1 MHIALVSPADRAE
14 ELRSLLNKYNHEY
27 YVLDRPTVPDAEY
40 DKLMREL
47 EKIEAGNPDL
57 LTPDSPSQ
65 RVGGKAL
72 DKFAKVTRRVAM
84 ISLKNA
90 LNQDDF
96 RAFLERVLREL
107 PNTYIEL
114 FAELKYDG
122 LAVELQYDNGI
133 LTLASTR
140 GDGIVGED
148 VTAQVR
154 TVRNVPLNIRE
165 QLRAYCLGTV
175 PSRFVVR
182 GEVMMD
188 NADFEALNA
197 RCRAAGEEEYANP
210 RNAAAGSLR
219 QLDPAITA
227 SRKLKFYAYALGDC
241 EGFAGPAQHK
251 HVLEC
256 LRDFGFTSSQYCKQ
270 ILISKA
276 DGSISLD
283 EAFAAGQAFFKDI
296 EAKRASLPHG
306 IDGVVY
312 KVNFFDQQAQLG
324 YDSKTPRWAI
334 AYKFEPEEAVTS
346 VRDVEVQVGRT
357 GAITPVARLVP
368 VFVGGV
374 TVTNVTLHNINEI
387 RRKDIR
393 IGDQVIVRRAG
404 DVIPEIVGPIVDRR
418 TGAEREFHMPE
429 TCPDCGSAI
438 KRDVDAKGIEQ
449 ATMRCTGGM
458 ACGSQRLHSLT
469 HFASRKAM
477 YVDGMGDG
485 AVQALLDKGLVPHGA
500 SDLYALTPDD
510 LKGLP
515 LFADK
520 KISKL
525 VAAIQATRTP
535 ELAKFIFAL
544 GIPNVGE
551 STAKDLAKRFKS
563 WERFLAVTKADLIA
577 MPDVGP
583 ITCLSILEF
592 LAEAHNREELARL
605 TSYVQPQSLPED
617 VAGGQPFEGKTL
629 VLTGT
634 LPTLT
639 REEATAI
646 IEKAGGKVS
655 GSVSKK
661 TFAVVAG
668 TDAGSK
674 LAKAE
679 TLGVPV
685 WDEAALL
692 AQVA

>member
-1 MHIALVSPADRAE
+1 MLNVLVSPADRAQ
-14 ELRSLLNKYNHEY
+14 ELRSLLNRYNHEY
-27 YVLDRPTVPDAEY
+27 YVLDRPTVPDGEY

-47 EKIEAGNPDL
+47 EALEKADPNL
-57 LTPDSPSQ
+57 LTPDSPTQ

-90 LNQDDF
+90 LDQAEF
-96 RAFLERVLREL
+96 RAFLEKVLKAL

-122 LAVELQYDNGI
+122 LAIELLYEDGI
-133 LTLASTR
+133 LVQASTR
-140 GDGIVGED
+140 GDGMVGED

-154 TVRNVPLNIRE
+154 TIRNVPLDIRE
-165 QLRAYCLGTV
+165 QLRTYCMGQV
-175 PSRFVVR
+175 PHRFPVR

-188 NADFEALNA
+188 YVDFEALNV

-227 SRKLKFYAYALGDC
+227 ARKLKFYAYALGDT
-241 EGFAGPAQHK
+241 EGFQTPAQHK

-256 LRDFGFTSSQYCKQ
+256 LRTFGFTSSQYCKQ

-276 DGSISLD
+276 DGSVSLD
-283 EAFAAGQAFFKDI
+283 DAFRECQAFYEKI
-296 EAKRASLPHG
+296 EALRPSLPHG
-306 IDGVVY
+306 IDGIVY
-312 KVNFFDQQAQLG
+312 KVNFFDQQAKLG
-324 YDSKTPRWAI
+324 FDSKTPRWAI
-334 AYKFEPEEAVTS
+334 AYKFEPEEAVTT
-346 VRDVEVQVGRT
+346 VRDIEVQVGRT

-374 TVTNVTLHNINEI
+374 TVTNVTLHNINDI

-393 IGDQVIVRRAG
+393 IGDHVIVRRAG

-418 TGAEREFHMPE
+418 TGTEREFHMPE

-458 ACGSQRLHSLT
+458 ACGSQRLYSLT

-477 YVDGMGDG
+477 YVDGMGES

-500 SDLYALTPDD
+500 SDLYTLTPDD
-510 LKGLP
+510 LQGLP

-525 VAAIQATRTP
+525 VAAIQTTRTP

-563 WERFLAVTKADLIA
+563 WERFLAVTEADLIA

-583 ITCLSILEF
+583 ITCLSVLEF
-592 LAEAHNREELARL
+592 LAEEHNREELARL
-605 TSYVQPQSLPED
+605 TTYVQPQSLPEEA
-617 VAGGQPFEGKTL
+617 AGGLLFEGKTL

-634 LPTLT
+634 LPTLS
-639 REEATAI
+639 RDEATAI

-655 GSVSKK
+655 SSVSKK
-661 TFAVVAG
+661 TFVVVAG
-668 TDAGSK
+668 ADAGSK

-692 AQVA
+692 AAVA